1 MTTPVLLAEFGDA
14 DALLGA
20 ARRARAAGLTPVDAF
35 TPFPVEGLHD
45 VLGHRRTRIRYL
57 MFLAAMLAAGAAYAL
72 EWTTSVLYWPLDSGS
87 RPLNSWVVFLLMPFE
102 WGVLA
107 AAGVGLAAFLWS
119 TGLPRLHDPIFAV
132 ETFERASLDR
142 FFLAVWRSGATGED
156 RRARALLESLGALS
170 IREAEL

>member
-1 MTTPVLLAEFGDA
+1 MTTPVLLAEFRDA
-14 DALLGA
+14 DALLQA
-20 ARRARAAGLTPVDAF
+20 AWRVRAAGLTPVDAF
-35 TPFPVEGLHD
+35 TPFSIDGLHD
-45 VLGHRRTRIRYL
+45 ALGRRGTRIRYV
-57 MFLAAMLAAGAAYAL
+57 MFLAAILAAGAAYAL

-107 AAGVGLAAFLWS
+107 AAVSGFAAFLWG

-142 FFLAVWRSGATGED
+142 FFLAVWRSSATGED